1 MEALFWGCLVGG
13 VLFAVV
19 TVLLG
24 DVLSSAM
31 DGMLDFLSVDFLKP
45 VVLASG
51 ITIFGG
57 AGIMLEK
64 YTDLSSVPQV
74 ILSLLIAILL
84 SIAVYFGYVRP
95 MENSENSTGFSVRE
109 LAGRIGEVTIPVPAQ
124 GFGEVMVK
132 VGAGNTLHIAASFDQ
147 KPVAAGVRVVIVD
160 VAEDVLR
167 VSELE
172 ERKGEDEEHA

>member
-1 MEALFWGCLVGG
+1 MEALFWGCLAGG

-24 DVLSSAM
+24 DVLSGAL
-31 DGMLDFLSVDFLKP
+31 DGVLDFLSVDFFKP
-45 VVLASG
+45 VVLAAG
-51 ITIFGG
+51 ITVFGG
-57 AGIMLEK
+57 TGIMLVK

-74 ILSLLIAILL
+74 VISLLAAILL

-95 MENSENSTGFSVRE
+95 MENSENSTGFSIKE
-109 LAGRIGEVTIPVPAQ
+109 MAGRIGQVTVPVPAQ
-124 GFGEVMVK
+124 GYGEVMVK
-132 VGAGNTLHIAASFDQ
+132 VGAGNTLHIASSFDK
-147 KPVAAGVRVVIVD
+147 KPVAAGVRVVIVE

-172 ERKGEDEEHA
+172 ERKGDD

>member
-13 VLFAVV
+13 VLFAIV

-24 DVLSSAM
+24 DVLSGAL

-45 VVLASG
+45 VVLA
-51 ITIFGG
+51 TAVTVFGG
-57 AGIMLEK
+57 TGIMLEK
-64 YTDLSSVPQV
+64 YTDLSSVPQI
-74 ILSLLIAILL
+74 ILSVLIAFLI
-84 SIAVYFGYVRP
+84 SIAVFFGYVRP
-95 MENSENSTGFSVRE
+95 MENSENSTGFSIRE
-109 LAGRIGEVTIPVPAQ
+109 MAGRIGEVTVPVPAQ

-132 VGAGNTLHIAASFDQ
+132 VGAGNTLHIASSFDK

-160 VAEDVLR
+160 IAEGVLR

-172 ERKGEDEEHA
+172 ERKGDD

>member
-13 VLFAVV
+13 VLFAIV

-24 DVLSSAM
+24 DVLSGAL

-45 VVLASG
+45 VVLA
-51 ITIFGG
+51 TAVTVFGG
-57 AGIMLEK
+57 TGIMLEK
-64 YTDLSSVPQV
+64 YTDLSSVPQI
-74 ILSLLIAILL
+74 ILSVLIAILI
-84 SIAVYFGYVRP
+84 STAVFFGYVRP
-95 MENSENSTGFSVRE
+95 MENSENSTGFSIRE
-109 LAGRIGEVTIPVPAQ
+109 MAGRIGEVTVPVPAQ

-132 VGAGNTLHIAASFDQ
+132 VGAGNTLHIASSFDK

-160 VAEDVLR
+160 IAEGVLR

-172 ERKGEDEEHA
+172 ERKGDD